1 MQKSI
6 LLHHH
11 QSTTENQYITCKTR
25 CMKHLAVLLLI
36 TMFTIS
42 SASSQQIKP
51 ENAKKI
57 QVAILLDVSGSM
69 DGLIEQAKSQLWNM
83 VTVLGKAQCH
93 GYSPKIEI
101 ALYEYGR
108 STNDEKKGYIKQ
120 LSAFTSDLDLLSATL
135 FGLKTDGGD
144 EYCGHVIKTSIDD
157 LSWDMSVGNY
167 KVIFIA
173 GNEDFLQGSIK
184 FTNACA
190 LAKQKGIIVNT
201 IYCGDRMQG
210 IKESWNLGGE
220 CGNGSYTNIN
230 QDAKE
235 EEFNTPYDSIM
246 YVYNSKL
253 NATYI
258 AYGEGGSA
266 NMERQE
272 AMDVQNAQLSKK
284 AGLTRAAVKASRG
297 LYDNR
302 SWDLVDAYTSDSTI
316 LSKVNSNT
324 LPENLRNKSKQQIKT
339 AVKEKATQRAA
350 IQKEIGRLN
359 DLRNKYITAEKK
371 KRASANAS
379 ATLETEMERIIRQ
392 QAKRYNMIIQ

>member
-1 MQKSI
+1 
-6 LLHHH
+6 
-11 QSTTENQYITCKTR
+11 
-25 CMKHLAVLLLI
+25 MKNIAACLLLI
-36 TMFTIS
+36 LALAYTS
-42 SASSQQIKP
+42 SAQQLKP

-83 VTVLGKAQCH
+83 VTVLGKAQCN
-93 GYSPKIEI
+93 GTAPKIEI

-108 STNDEKKGYIKQ
+108 SSNDEKKGYIKQ
-120 LSAFTSDLDLLSATL
+120 LSGFTTDLDQLSATL
-135 FGLKTDGGD
+135 FQLTTNGGD
-144 EYCGHVIKTSIDD
+144 EYCGQVIN
-157 LSWDMSVGNY
+157 MSVGELNWDASPGNY
-167 KVIFIA
+167 KVVFIA

-184 FTNACA
+184 FTDACA

-210 IKESWNLGGE
+210 IKEHWNLGGE

-235 EEFNTPYDSIM
+235 EEFDTPYDSAM
-246 YVYNSKL
+246 FVFNNKL
-253 NATYI
+253 NQTYI
-258 AYGEGGSA
+258 AYGKTGYA
-266 NMERQE
+266 NAERQE
-272 AMDVQNAQLSKK
+272 AMDIQNARLSKK

-302 SWDLVDAYTSDSTI
+302 SWDLVDAYTSDSTVI
-316 LSKVNSNT
+316 VKLDTNT
-324 LPENLRNKSKQQIKT
+324 LPENLRNKTKQQVLAT
-339 AVKEKATQRAA
+339 VKENATQRTA

-359 DLRNKYITAEKK
+359 DLRNQYIIEEKK
-371 KRASANAS
+371 KRSAANA
-379 ATLETEMERIIRQ
+379 AITLETEMERIIRE

>member
-1 MQKSI
+1 
-6 LLHHH
+6 
-11 QSTTENQYITCKTR
+11 
-25 CMKHLAVLLLI
+25 MKNIAACLLLI
-36 TMFTIS
+36 LALAYTS
-42 SASSQQIKP
+42 SAQQLKP

-83 VTVLGKAQCH
+83 VTVLGKAQCN
-93 GYSPKIEI
+93 GTAPKIEI

-108 STNDEKKGYIKQ
+108 SSNDEKKGYIKQ
-120 LSAFTSDLDLLSATL
+120 LSGFTTDLDQLSATL
-135 FGLKTDGGD
+135 FQLTTNGGD
-144 EYCGHVIKTSIDD
+144 EYCGQVIN
-157 LSWDMSVGNY
+157 MSVGELNWDVSPGNY
-167 KVIFIA
+167 KVVFIA

-184 FTNACA
+184 FTDACA

-210 IKESWNLGGE
+210 IKEHWNLGGE

-235 EEFNTPYDSIM
+235 EEFDTPYDSAM
-246 YVYNSKL
+246 FVFNNKL
-253 NATYI
+253 NQTYI
-258 AYGEGGSA
+258 AYGETGYA
-266 NMERQE
+266 NAERQE
-272 AMDVQNAQLSKK
+272 VMDIQNARLSKK

-302 SWDLVDAYTSDSTI
+302 SWDLVDAYTSDSTVI
-316 LSKVNSNT
+316 ARLDTNT
-324 LPENLRNKSKQQIKT
+324 LPENLRNKTKQQVLAT
-339 AVKEKATQRAA
+339 VKENATQRTA

-359 DLRNKYITAEKK
+359 DLRNQYIIEEKK
-371 KRASANAS
+371 KRSAANA
-379 ATLETEMERIIRQ
+379 AITLETEMERIIRE

>member
-1 MQKSI
+1 
-6 LLHHH
+6 
-11 QSTTENQYITCKTR
+11 
-25 CMKHLAVLLLI
+25 MKHLATALLLSI
-36 TMFTIS
+36 LVS
-42 SASSQQIKP
+42 NSAFPQQLKP

-83 VTVLGKAQCH
+83 VTVLGKAQCK
-93 GYSPKIEI
+93 GKAPKIEI

-108 STNDEKKGYIKQ
+108 STNDEQKGYIKQ
-120 LSAFTSDLDLLSATL
+120 LSSFTSDLDLLSATL
-135 FGLKTDGGD
+135 FSLRTDGGD
-144 EYCGHVIKTSIDD
+144 EYCGQVINTSVNE
-157 LSWDMSVGNY
+157 LQWDMSAGNY

-173 GNEDFLQGSIK
+173 GNEDFLQGKIK
-184 FTNACA
+184 FTDACA
-190 LAKQKGIIVNT
+190 LAKQKDIIVNT

-210 IKESWNLGGE
+210 IKEHWNLGGE

-230 QDAKE
+230 QNAKE
-235 EEFNTPYDSIM
+235 EEFDTPYDSAM

-258 AYGEGGSA
+258 AYGEAGSA

-272 AMDVQNAQLSKK
+272 AMDVQNARLSKK

-297 LYDNR
+297 LYDNS

-316 LSKVNSNT
+316 LNNINANT
-324 LPENLRNKSKQQIKT
+324 LPGNLKNKNKQQLRTAIKQN
-339 AVKEKATQRAA
+339 ATQRAS

-359 DLRNKYITAEKK
+359 DLRNRYISEEKK
-371 KRASANAS
+371 KRATANAS
-379 ATLETEMERIIRQ
+379 ATLETEMERIIRE
-392 QAKRYNMIIQ
+392 QAKRYNIIIQ